1 MDLLSRRGTI
11 GVHSIVLFSGSRK
24 HIIAIA
30 GLIASLLVALLLA
43 ATPVASAVYKY
54 IDENGQVAYGDR
66 PVQGAEKLKIRT
78 RNIPRYAAPE
88 EYDKR
93 NQQAG
98 QPDKAGFTYESFEL
112 LTPKHDK
119 VVSDRSGAVE
129 VIFLPTP
136 SLAPDHE
143 IIVNVDGKDISRGR
157 HANLSLSQVPRGSH
171 KVSGRIESAEG
182 KVLMKSA
189 TVTFHVRRPIIDEDS
204 PFAFGN

>member
-1 MDLLSRRGTI
+1 MVSFSRRGTS
-11 GVHSIVLFSGSRK
+11 GVHSIVSLSGSQKR
-24 HIIAIA
+24 IIAVA
-30 GLIASLLVALLLA
+30 GLVASLLI

-54 IDENGQVAYGDR
+54 IDENGRVAYGDR

-78 RNIPRYAAPE
+78 HNTPRYADPKQLEQKA
-88 EYDKR
+88 
-93 NQQAG
+93 QQTG
-98 QPDKAGFTYESFEL
+98 QPDKTGFKYESFVL

-119 VVSDRSGAVE
+119 VVSDRSGSVE

-189 TVTFHVRRPIIDEDS
+189 TATFHVKRPIIDENS
-204 PFAFGN
+204 PLAFGN